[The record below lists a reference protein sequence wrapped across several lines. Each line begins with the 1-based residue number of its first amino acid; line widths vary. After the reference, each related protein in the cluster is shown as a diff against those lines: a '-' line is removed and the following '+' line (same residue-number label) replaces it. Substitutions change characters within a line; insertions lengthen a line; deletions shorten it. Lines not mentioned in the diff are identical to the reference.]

1 MAILKASKQI
11 YEFTLDDM
19 KALIASDLGVP
30 ASSVSVNYVEG
41 DVGLGDP
48 MDRYPAPRGIV
59 GITVTV
65 DCQKSDKPKSM
76 VTNSLASQIA
86 SVESRKSQWEGR

>member
-30 ASSVSVNYVEG
+30 ASAIDVSYVEG
-41 DVGLGDP
+41 DVGPSDP
-48 MDRYPAPRGIV
+48 MDRFPTPRGIV
-59 GITVTV
+59 SVSVTV
-65 DCQKSDKPKSM
+65 NNEKYQRPAK
-76 VTNSLASQIA
+76 TNSLAEQIA
-86 SVESRKSQWEGR
+86 AVESLDMGRWDR